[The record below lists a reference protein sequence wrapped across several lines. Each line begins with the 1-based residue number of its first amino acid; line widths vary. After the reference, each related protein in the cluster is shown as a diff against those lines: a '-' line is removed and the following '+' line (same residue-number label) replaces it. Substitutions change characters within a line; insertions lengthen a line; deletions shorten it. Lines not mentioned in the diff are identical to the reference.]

1 MADLA
6 FNTEELCGTAKVFRE
21 NAESMLKL
29 KDDLRAKI
37 QDLKDVNWKST
48 GGAAFQEL
56 YEDNW
61 SKNVEKYGAMLKE
74 MARMLDDAAKDYE
87 ALADKASQLI
97 F

>member
-6 FNTEELCGTAKVFRE
+6 FNTEEIRGTAKIFRE
-21 NAESMLKL
+21 NAENMLQL
-29 KDDLRAKI
+29 KDELRGKI
-37 QDLKDVNWKST
+37 QNLKDVNWKSE

-74 MARMLDDAAKDYE
+74 MAGMLDDAAKDYE
-87 ALADKASQLI
+87 ALADQASRLT